1 MHTITRY
8 TKEFAHYLRNNR
20 AVSALEYAIL
30 VGAIAIA
37 IAVVV
42 GLNAFSTNIKQ
53 AMNNIGQ
60 QINSITSPSVPT
72 INAS

>member
-8 TKEFAHYLRNNR
+8 TQKFARYLRNTR

-37 IAVVV
+37 VVV
-42 GLNAFSTNIKQ
+42 ALNAFSDNIQ
-53 AMNNIGQ
+53 TAMESIGN
-60 QINSITSPSVPT
+60 QINSISAPTVPT

>member
-37 IAVVV
+37 VVV
-42 GLNAFSTNIKQ
+42 GLNAFSANIKQ
-53 AMNNIGQ
+53 AMSNIGT
-60 QINSITSPSVPT
+60 QINSITAPSVPT

>member
-30 VGAIAIA
+30 VGAIA

>member
-37 IAVVV
+37 VVV
-42 GLNAFSTNIKQ
+42 GLNAFSANIKQ